1 MTLAERK
8 KDTMT
13 MSDGGFVV
21 AVLIANE
28 LNFDWCSFCA
38 IYLANPN
45 VCDST

>member
-28 LNFDWCSFCA
+28 F
-38 IYLANPN
+38 I
-45 VCDST
+45 STGVHFVRFI